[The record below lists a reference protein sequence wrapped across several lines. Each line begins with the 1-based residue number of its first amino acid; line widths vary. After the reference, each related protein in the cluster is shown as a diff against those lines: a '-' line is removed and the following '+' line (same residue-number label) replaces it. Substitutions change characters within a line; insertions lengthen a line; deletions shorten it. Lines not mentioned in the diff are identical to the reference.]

1 MSEDNEQPSERPRLP
16 LNRPKMYEGWTN
28 DYRKSKYE
36 KPQQDYEQMRLFD
49 PEVEDQKALVKRHSH
64 ELGMIKDLLKEILN
78 RVDALSEVT
87 EAQSDLLDDLFEFL
101 MEND

>member
-1 MSEDNEQPSERPRLP
+1 MDKDNDKP

-28 DYRKSKYE
+28 NYRSKRA
-36 KPQQDYEQMRLFD
+36 PQQPEQMQLFD
-49 PEVEDQKALVKRHSH
+49 PDVEEQKSIVKRHTH
-64 ELGMIKDLLKEILN
+64 ELGMVKDLLKEILN

-101 MEND
+101 VENN

>member
-1 MSEDNEQPSERPRLP
+1 MSEEEEQP

-28 DYRKSKYE
+28 EYQKSKRP
-36 KPQQDYEQMRLFD
+36 PQQDYEQMRLFD
-49 PEVEDQKALVKRHSH
+49 PEVEEQKALVKKHAH
-64 ELGMIKDLLKEILN
+64 ELGMVKDLLKEILN

-101 MEND
+101 MENN

>member
-1 MSEDNEQPSERPRLP
+1 MSKDDREPP

-28 DYRKSKYE
+28 DYQKSSLGISN
-36 KPQQDYEQMRLFD
+36 QGDYEQMRLFD
-49 PEVEDQKALVKRHSH
+49 PDVEEQKALVKKHSH
-64 ELGMIKDLLKEILN
+64 ELGMVKDLLKEILN

-101 MEND
+101 MENN